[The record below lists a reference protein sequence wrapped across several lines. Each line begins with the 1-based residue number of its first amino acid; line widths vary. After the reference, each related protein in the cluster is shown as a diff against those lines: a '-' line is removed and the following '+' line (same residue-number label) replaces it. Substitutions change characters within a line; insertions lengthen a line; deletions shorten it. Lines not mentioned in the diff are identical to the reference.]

1 MEPGSDLNPNGGSMS
16 IPTLRSIGRLA
27 LVSLGIALLYIAL
40 DAGLLALGSRV
51 LASGGSWPGESARL
65 DAEAQRIAALA
76 AAHPSAAR
84 PELRLAAWRV
94 GHAFGIASQARHTAA
109 VTGNPKLAALADGVL
124 RDVDDDARRLGVAP
138 VAALDGRS
146 IAEAAAL
153 PQRIDADESGLAAR
167 IEAATTLQHRHLFL
181 AGAHTGLEWVARAT
195 PGAPE
200 GRVVAAFIQ
209 RHARLA
215 GLEPA
220 KWQPLVDPPGADAAQ
235 RRAAFL
241 SAIAAVEQG
250 LGAAGPR

>member
-1 MEPGSDLNPNGGSMS
+1 MS

-51 LASGGSWPGESARL
+51 LAGAGSLPGDAARL

-76 AAHPSAAR
+76 ATHPSAAR
-84 PELRLAAWRV
+84 PELRRAAWRV
-94 GHAFGIASQARHTAA
+94 GQAFGIASQARHTA
-109 VTGNPKLAALADGVL
+109 VVVGNPKLAETADGVL
-124 RDVDDDARRLGVAP
+124 RDVEEDTRRLGIAP
-138 VAALDGRS
+138 LTALDGRS

-167 IEAATTLQHRHLFL
+167 VEAATTLQHRHLFL
-181 AGAHTGLEWVARAT
+181 AGAHTGLEWMARAT

-200 GRVVAAFIQ
+200 GRVVAGFIE

-220 KWQPLVDPPGADAAQ
+220 LWQPLIDPPGADAAQ
-235 RRAAFL
+235 RRAAFF
-241 SAIAAVEQG
+241 AAVAAVEKR
-250 LGAAGPR
+250 LDAEIPR